1 MTELSPVG
9 QYIDELLA
17 CPKLGPQICHHQVL
31 PEAAALFAENRRPW
45 PGAIGKLLSERDIRL
60 YSHQALATDHIRAGH
75 SIVAATPTAS
85 GKSLIYNL
93 PVLERHLLD
102 PEARALYLFP
112 LKALAQDQLQ
122 SFNALC
128 TSWPEEARPTA
139 ALYDGD
145 TSDYMRRKI
154 RRDPP
159 TTLITNPEMLNL
171 AILPHHEQW
180 APFLAGLAHIVVDE
194 AHIYRGVFG
203 SHLCGLFRRLN
214 RICARYGAN
223 PAYVFCTATLGNPGE
238 LCANLIG
245 TNPGNVHVI
254 DKSGAPQGARHFLF
268 LNPDLSPATAAI
280 DLLKRALAQ
289 NLRTIVYCKSRRM
302 TELVSLWAGAEPGP
316 WKNRISAYRAG
327 FLAEERRDI
336 EARMASGDLLAVVST
351 SALELGIDIGGL
363 DLCILVGYPGSVTQ
377 TMQRGGRVGRGKQES
392 AVVLVA
398 GEDAL
403 DQYFARHPEDFFSR
417 PPEKAVVNP
426 DNEVILERH
435 LVCAGAEMPLA
446 LDEPWLERPA
456 ARKALARLVAKGL
469 LLPTTD
475 GLEYLAAR
483 KKPQRDL
490 DLRGAGQSFGIED
503 GNGAI
508 IGMIDGLRAFR
519 ETHEGAVYLH
529 RGRSYVVEELAPARR
544 RILVKPAKTSYF
556 TRARSQKSTDILEEF
571 GRRPAGRS
579 LCGLGRLRITERIS
593 GYEKRAN
600 SGNRLLTI
608 VPLRS
613 PPQVFETEGLWFV
626 IPEKARA
633 RLEEEFIHFMGSIH
647 ALEHAMIGALPLM
660 VMADRNDFGGI
671 SIPLHPQIGQAAI
684 FVYDGLPGG
693 AGLARAAFPDAL
705 DLLRTTR
712 KMIADCPCEDGC
724 PSCVHSPK
732 CGSGNRPI
740 TKQGA
745 LALLDELLAEG
756 NDGEELAEKLVI
768 SPAPDRLAP
777 SPGTTAAA
785 DITVGR
791 QIAENPAASACG
803 LLSPPNAVQLSPAPL
818 ANYASIPPPGRF
830 VVFDVETRRSA
841 GEVGGWG
848 KADKMGVSI
857 AVAYDSADD
866 AFHAYQQDELAG
878 LFERMCAANLV
889 IGFNSLRFDYT
900 VLWPFAANY
909 PKMAKRQNLRF
920 LPSLD
925 LLERVHRSLG
935 YRVSLDNLARAT
947 LNAPKNA
954 NGLQALAWW
963 KEGRLDEI
971 EKYCRKDVELTRD
984 LYLRGLKDGFLLF
997 TSKAG
1002 QKARVPVDFKP

>member
-1 MTELSPVG
+1 
-9 QYIDELLA
+9 
-17 CPKLGPQICHHQVL
+17 
-31 PEAAALFAENRRPW
+31 
-45 PGAIGKLLSERDIRL
+45 
-60 YSHQALATDHIRAGH
+60 
-75 SIVAATPTAS
+75 
-85 GKSLIYNL
+85 
-93 PVLERHLLD
+93 
-102 PEARALYLFP
+102 
-112 LKALAQDQLQ
+112 
-122 SFNALC
+122 
-128 TSWPEEARPTA
+128 
-139 ALYDGD
+139 
-145 TSDYMRRKI
+145 
-154 RRDPP
+154 
-159 TTLITNPEMLNL
+159 
-171 AILPHHEQW
+171 
-180 APFLAGLAHIVVDE
+180 
-194 AHIYRGVFG
+194 
-203 SHLCGLFRRLN
+203 
-214 RICARYGAN
+214 
-223 PAYVFCTATLGNPGE
+223 
-238 LCANLIG
+238 
-245 TNPGNVHVI
+245 
-254 DKSGAPQGARHFLF
+254 
-268 LNPDLSPATAAI
+268 
-280 DLLKRALAQ
+280 
-289 NLRTIVYCKSRRM
+289 
-302 TELVSLWAGAEPGP
+302 
-316 WKNRISAYRAG
+316 
-327 FLAEERRDI
+327 
-336 EARMASGDLLAVVST
+336 
-351 SALELGIDIGGL
+351 
-363 DLCILVGYPGSVTQ
+363 
-377 TMQRGGRVGRGKQES
+377 
-392 AVVLVA
+392 
-398 GEDAL
+398 
-403 DQYFARHPEDFFSR
+403 
-417 PPEKAVVNP
+417 
-426 DNEVILERH
+426 
-435 LVCAGAEMPLA
+435 
-446 LDEPWLERPA
+446 
-456 ARKALARLVAKGL
+456 
-469 LLPTTD
+469 
-475 GLEYLAAR
+475 
-483 KKPQRDL
+483 
-490 DLRGAGQSFGIED
+490 
-503 GNGAI
+503 
-508 IGMIDGLRAFR
+508 
-519 ETHEGAVYLH
+519 
-529 RGRSYVVEELAPARR
+529 
-544 RILVKPAKTSYF
+544 
-556 TRARSQKSTDILEEF
+556 
-571 GRRPAGRS
+571 
-579 LCGLGRLRITERIS
+579 
-593 GYEKRAN
+593 
-600 SGNRLLTI
+600 
-608 VPLRS
+608 
-613 PPQVFETEGLWFV
+613 
-626 IPEKARA
+626 
-633 RLEEEFIHFMGSIH
+633 
-647 ALEHAMIGALPLM
+647 
-660 VMADRNDFGGI
+660 
-671 SIPLHPQIGQAAI
+671 
-684 FVYDGLPGG
+684 
-693 AGLARAAFPDAL
+693 
-705 DLLRTTR
+705 
-712 KMIADCPCEDGC
+712 MIADCPCEDGC